1 MRDVIVVGAGGGGA
15 VVAKE
20 LAERGLDV
28 LLLEAGPRW
37 AHTEK
42 QWSHYESRANN
53 PASGYFRFGPSDLK
67 RGPWRRDLPQYCYL
81 WQTGG
86 VGGST
91 VHYFGNCP
99 RAPRGVFAG
108 GGDGYDARRFPFAY
122 EELVPYYEWVE
133 HTLPVQ
139 TAPMGTKEQVFL
151 RGATRMGLPAQT
163 GKDLERDS
171 CRPQPNAILQPHGKA
186 GKAKNP
192 KYPQARGCTFCGHC
206 LEGCI
211 EPKGAPRNL
220 RAKRSTDTSYIP
232 MALTADRWGK
242 GRAVELVADAFVVR
256 VDLLPLDYPGPPVAG
271 GVTWRSTKTGSEQ
284 REDARVVVLAGG
296 CVETPRLW
304 LKSGLPNPNDQVGRG
319 LTDHYPDFVIGRF
332 AKYTGSTRGP
342 GSNARADFPGAGS
355 LEVTTL
361 PPALEAYSLAFSDS
375 GMAGLYDNG
384 TGVTAEGAD
393 LIGRLVGKRLK
404 RFLQDVDKLLNVLVV
419 TDDDVEPQNRVSLS
433 QSTPPDEHGAVPRV
447 EIPYRTRSART
458 RRNRDRLARK
468 AVELL
473 RAAGAKEVARMNL
486 APVLFHLH
494 STMRMG
500 PDAADSVVD
509 PNGEAWFVKRLF
521 VADNSAL
528 SNGVGGVNPTLT
540 TQALATRTAEK
551 IFTSYFGGGVW
562 VGRESPISSI
572 DPAVTRAVKRTG
584 L

>member
-42 QWSHYESRANN
+42 QWSHYERKANN

-67 RGPWRRDLPQYCYL
+67 KGPWRRDLPQYCYL

-99 RAPRGVFAG
+99 RPPRGVFAG
-108 GGDGYDARRFPFAY
+108 GSGDYDAHRFPFPY
-122 EELVPYYEWVE
+122 EELVPYFEWVE

-139 TAPMGTKEQVFL
+139 TAPMGTKEEVFL
-151 RGATRMGLPAQT
+151 RGATRMGLSVQS
-163 GKDLERDS
+163 GKDIAGDA
-171 CRPQPNAILQPHGKA
+171 CRPQPNAILQPAGKA

-192 KYPQARGCTFCGHC
+192 KYPAAKGCTFCGHC
-206 LEGCI
+206 LEGCL

-220 RAKRSTDTSYIP
+220 RAKRSTDTSYVP
-232 MALTADRWGK
+232 MALTADKWGK
-242 GRAVELVADAFVVR
+242 GRPVQLVADAFVLR
-256 VDLLPLDYPGPPVAG
+256 VNLLPTAGPGPPLAG
-271 GVTWRSTKTGSEQ
+271 GVTWRSTTTGQETT
-284 REDARVVVLAGG
+284 EEARVVVLAGG

-304 LKSGLPNPNDQVGRG
+304 LRSGLPNPNDLVGRG

-332 AKYTGSTRGP
+332 ASYTGSTRGP
-342 GSNARADFPGAGS
+342 GSNARADFPGHGS

-361 PPALEAYSLAFSDS
+361 PPALQAYGLAFSAS
-375 GMAGLYDNG
+375 GIAGFYDNG
-384 TGVTAEGAD
+384 RGAKAGAD
-393 LIGRLVGKRLK
+393 VTGRLVGIRLK
-404 RFLQDVDKLLNVLVV
+404 RFIQDVDKLINVLVL
-419 TDDDVEPQNRVSLS
+419 TDDDVEAQNRVTLS
-433 QSTPPDEHGAVPRV
+433 QSSPADENGAIPRV
-447 EIPYRTRSART
+447 EVPYRARSART
-458 RRNRDRLARK
+458 THNREFLAAK
-468 AVELL
+468 AVQLL
-473 RAAGAKEVARMNL
+473 RAAGAKEIARMDL
-486 APVLFHLH
+486 APVLFHLQ

-500 PDAADSVVD
+500 ADQADSVVD
-509 PNGEAWFVKRLF
+509 ANGESWFVKRVF

-528 SNGVGGVNPTLT
+528 ANGVGGINPTLT

-551 IFTSYFGGGVW
+551 ILTLYFGGGAW
-562 VGRESPISSI
+562 VGKESPVSSI
-572 DPAVTRAVKRTG
+572 DAAVTRAVKAAG

>member
-20 LAERGLDV
+20 LAQRGLDV

-37 AHTEK
+37 PRPDK
-42 QWSHYESRANN
+42 QWSHHESRANN

-67 RGPWRRDLPQYCYL
+67 EGPWRRDLPQYCYL

-99 RAPRGVFAG
+99 RAMPGVFQGAS
-108 GGDGYDARRFPFAY
+108 DGYDTHRFPFAY
-122 EELVPYYEWVE
+122 EEFRLHYEWVE
-133 HTLPVQ
+133 RTLPVQ
-139 TAPMGTKEQVFL
+139 TAPMGTKEEVFL
-151 RGATRMGLPAQT
+151 RGATRMGLPVQT
-163 GKDLERDS
+163 EKDVSRAS
-171 CRPQPNAILQPHGKA
+171 CRPQENAILQPAGKA

-192 KYPQARGCTFCGHC
+192 KYPAARGCTFCGHC

-220 RAKRSTDTSYIP
+220 RAKRSTDTSYVP
-232 MALTADRWGK
+232 MALTANRWGR
-242 GRAVELVADAFVVR
+242 GRAVTLVADAFVLSVTPER
-256 VDLLPLDYPGPPVAG
+256 V
-271 GVTWRSTKTGSEQ
+271 VTWRSTRSGTRQAEQ
-284 REDARVVVLAGG
+284 AHVVVLAAGT
-296 CVETPRLW
+296 VETPRLW

-332 AKYTGSTRGP
+332 ATYTGSTRGP
-342 GSNARADFPGAGS
+342 GSNARADFPGYGS
-355 LEVTTL
+355 IEVTTL
-361 PPALEAYSLAFSDS
+361 PPALQAYSLAFSDS

-384 TGVTAEGAD
+384 TGVGAAGAD
-393 LIGRLVGKRLK
+393 VTGRLIGNRLK

-419 TDDDVEPQNRVSLS
+419 TDDDAEPQNRVTLS
-433 QSTPPDEHGAVPRV
+433 QSTPADENGAIPRV
-447 EIPYRTRSART
+447 EMQYRNRSART
-458 RRNRDRLARK
+458 RRNREFLAAK

-500 PDAADSVVD
+500 ADQGDSVID
-509 PNGEAWFVKRLF
+509 PNGESWFAKRVF

-528 SNGVGGVNPTLT
+528 PNGVGGVNPTLT

-551 IFTSYFGGGVW
+551 IFTSYFGGEPW
-562 VGRESPISSI
+562 VGRETPVSSI
-572 DPAVTRAVKRTG
+572 DPAVTRAVRAAG

>member
-1 MRDVIVVGAGGGGA
+1 VRDVIVVGAGGGGA

-20 LAERGLDV
+20 LAQRGLDV

-42 QWSHYESRANN
+42 QWSHLESKANN

-67 RGPWRRDLPQYCYL
+67 KGPWRRDLPQYSYL

-99 RAPRGVFAG
+99 RAMPGVFAG
-108 GGDGYDARRFPFAY
+108 ASGDYDPHRFPFGY
-122 EELVPYYEWVE
+122 EELRPYYEWVE

-151 RGATRMGLPAQT
+151 RGATRMGLPVQT
-163 GKDLERDS
+163 GKDISRVA
-171 CRPQPNAILQPHGKA
+171 CRPQENAILQPRGRA

-220 RAKRSTDTSYIP
+220 RAKRSTDTSYVP
-232 MALTADRWGK
+232 MALTADRWSK
-242 GRAVELVADAFVVR
+242 GRKAELVADAFVLSIN
-256 VDLLPLDYPGPPVAG
+256 LLPLAYPGPPVAG
-271 GVTWRSTKTGSEQ
+271 GVTWRSTRTGAEQ
-284 REDARVVVLAGG
+284 TEEAHVVVLAAG

-304 LKSGLPNPNDQVGRG
+304 LQSGLPNPNDQVGRG

-332 AKYTGSTRGP
+332 TKYTGSTRGP
-342 GSNARADFPGAGS
+342 GSNARADFPGVGS

-361 PPALEAYSLAFSDS
+361 PPALQAYSLAFSDS

-384 TGVTAEGAD
+384 TGVGAQGAD
-393 LIGRLVGKRLK
+393 VTGRLVGKRLK
-404 RFLQDVDKLLNVLVV
+404 NFIRDVDKLINVLVL
-419 TDDDVEPQNRVSLS
+419 TDDDVEAQNRVTLS
-433 QSTPPDEHGAVPRV
+433 QSSPADENGLIPRV
-447 EIPYRTRSART
+447 EVQYRKRSTRT
-458 RRNRDRLARK
+458 QRNREFLAGK

-473 RAAGAKEVARMNL
+473 RAAGAKEIARMNL

-500 PDAADSVVD
+500 ADQADSVVD
-509 PNGEAWFVKRLF
+509 PNGESWFVKRLF

-540 TQALATRTAEK
+540 TQALATQTAEK
-551 IFTSYFGGGVW
+551 IVTTYFDGDPW
-562 VGRESPISSI
+562 VAKESPLSSI
-572 DPAVTRAVKRTG
+572 DAAVTRAVRAAG